1 MHILVALDESRYAET
16 IIRWMNVFPHAPGTR
31 LTLVH
36 VLEPFDVP
44 EAVGSFGQDLVRKHR
59 LASAEAFLEK
69 GMRFLEASY
78 QPVTAVVRE
87 GLPIY
92 ELLTCV
98 RDTQPSLVVAG
109 TRGLLAAKGFMLG
122 SVSQRLL
129 HYAPCSVLLV
139 PAKVESAK
147 RFKVLV
153 ATDGSPGA
161 KEAAGLV
168 AGLPDVGQVTVL
180 SVVRLFD
187 QGDSA
192 RQGLAAAE
200 SRKVR
205 TEIIRGRRATARRAI
220 EETAEIVQR
229 AGAIVKTRL
238 VSGHP
243 AEAIPRE
250 AKRGRYDLLV
260 VGSRGLTGMTAI
272 AMGSISTAVAQSA
285 PCPVLVVKPSDHT
298 TQSSR

>member
-16 IIRWMNVFPHAPGTR
+16 IIRWIKVFPHAPGTR

-44 EAVGSFGQDLVRKHR
+44 EAVGSYGQDLLRKHR

-69 GMRFLEASY
+69 GVSFLKASY
-78 QPVTAVVRE
+78 QHVAAVVRE

-98 RDTQPSLVVAG
+98 RDIQPSLIVAG
-109 TRGLLAAKGFMLG
+109 MRGLLAAKGFMLG

-139 PAKVESAK
+139 PAKVEPAK

-161 KEAAGLV
+161 KQAARLV

-180 SVVRLFD
+180 SAVRPFD

-205 TEIIRGRRATARRAI
+205 TEIIQNRRATARRAI
-220 EETAEIVQR
+220 EETAEIMQG

-243 AEAIPRE
+243 AEAIPGE

-272 AMGSISTAVAQSA
+272 AMGSVSTAVAQSA
-285 PCPVLVVKPSDHT
+285 PCPVLVVKPSDQ